1 MAEHTTE
8 TIMASRRQGDMG
20 ARVAKL
26 REEAR
31 LAKQGVHRV
40 RRRNPVTGHIESA
53 WCGVD
58 APCGCGD
65 RTGTKVSRW
74 RADA

>member
-1 MAEHTTE
+1 MAEHITTS
-8 TIMASRRQGDMG
+8 IVPPRGPADMG

-40 RRRNPVTGHIESA
+40 RRRNPVTGHIEST

-58 APCGCGD
+58 APCSCAD
-65 RTGTKVSRW
+65 RTGMKVSRW
-74 RADA
+74 RAGA